1 MSFYETSSKNKRDRI
16 LHAALMLFRS
26 KGYFKTSVHDI
37 REQADVSIGL
47 VYRYFKN
54 KEEIAQTLYQELA
67 EDVFVNIE
75 KIIAQHTNTH
85 DRCRAIM
92 AYYAQLTEDFPEV
105 VDFIFF
111 TRHKEILPTA
121 PPVCTGKLQGLI
133 RQTIQEGIKNGELRP
148 MSPAAAG
155 PSFLGGMMRLIHL
168 RLMGV
173 VQEPLPTLLEEVWDA
188 AWRAVKA

>member
-1 MSFYETSSKNKRDRI
+1 MSFYTTSSQNRRDRI
-16 LHAALMLFRS
+16 LHSALKLFHN

-54 KEEIAQTLYQELA
+54 KDEIAQIILREIS
-67 EDVFVNIE
+67 EDVFANIE
-75 KIIAQHTNTH
+75 KIIAQHTTTH

-92 AYYAQLTEDFPEV
+92 AYYFQLTEDFPEL

-111 TRHKEILPTA
+111 ARHPEIMT
-121 PPVCTGKLQGLI
+121 TGSPLCAGKTLSFI
-133 RQTIQEGIKNGELRP
+133 RQAIQEGINSGELRP
-148 MSPAAAG
+148 LSTAVAG
-155 PSFLGGMMRLIHL
+155 PSLFGGMIRLIQL

-173 VQEPLPTLLEEVWDA
+173 QQEPLPSLLDEIWES

>member
-1 MSFYETSSKNKRDRI
+1 MSFYKTSSQNRRDRI
-16 LHAALMLFRS
+16 LHTALKLFHN

-37 REQADVSIGL
+37 REQANVSIGL

-54 KEEIAQTLYQELA
+54 KDEIAQILLREIS
-67 EDVFVNIE
+67 EDVFANIE
-75 KIIAQHTNTH
+75 KIIAQHTTTH

-92 AYYAQLTEDFPEV
+92 AYYFQLTEDFPEL

-111 TRHKEILPTA
+111 ARHSEIMT
-121 PPVCTGKLQGLI
+121 TGSPLCAGKTLSFI
-133 RQTIQEGIKNGELRP
+133 RQAIQEGITSGELRP
-148 MSPAAAG
+148 ISTTVAG
-155 PSFLGGMMRLIHL
+155 PSLFGGMVRLIQL

-173 VQEPLPTLLEEVWDA
+173 QQEPLPSLLDEIWES